1 MTLPPLSAILPLLTI
16 LGITLAPSPWLQL
29 HPHKLLTMKREP
41 ISPYFDIKTDA
52 EGREYMEVYLEG
64 IALLRLVLSN
74 KGTAFTEDERVALGL
89 DGLLPPQVNT
99 LEQQVERV
107 YRGFLR
113 EPDPI
118 SKYQYLRA
126 LQERAET
133 LFYALLEQHLEE
145 MMPIIYTPT
154 VGQAVQQF
162 SHLYQSPR
170 GMSFSPLNI
179 DRADRV
185 ARNFPWNDVRMI
197 VATDSSAILGIG
209 DQGYGG
215 LAIAIGKLALYTIGG
230 GINPFHAMPVKLD
243 VGTDRLELL
252 NDEFYLGVRQR
263 RLRGERYLA
272 FLDKFV
278 KAIHERWPRAVIQ
291 WEDLAKDVAFTVLD
305 RYRKQIPSFNDDI
318 QGTGAVALAGMISA
332 SRLKGESLRDQR
344 IVIHGAGAGGV
355 GVAWAITQG
364 LIREGLSR
372 EEARDRVCVL
382 DSHGLLVEGRNV
394 EAYKR
399 DYLQPRKN
407 IAEWQISN
415 DIPTL
420 LETIEHSKATA
431 LLGLSG
437 QAGAFNHPVVQAM
450 ARNTPRPIILP
461 LSNPTSACEALPE
474 DILDWS
480 EGRAIVATGSPFP
493 DIVRDGQTHHIGQ
506 GNNAFIFPGLG
517 IGVVLSECREI
528 TDSMVLEAAYAL
540 AEYTAV
546 AHLHSG
552 RIYPPVRELREVSIR
567 VGARVIEKALQEGVA
582 GKTDL
587 AGRDLDTYLRTRFW
601 KPRYLPI
608 VRGDHTAMIDHPGYP
623 KHES

>member
-1 MTLPPLSAILPLLTI
+1 
-16 LGITLAPSPWLQL
+16 
-29 HPHKLLTMKREP
+29 
-41 ISPYFDIKTDA
+41 
-52 EGREYMEVYLEG
+52 
-64 IALLRLVLSN
+64 
-74 KGTAFTEDERVALGL
+74 
-89 DGLLPPQVNT
+89 VNT

-118 SKYQYLRA
+118 AKYQYLRA

-133 LFYALLEQHLEE
+133 LFYALLERHLEE

-162 SHLYQSPR
+162 SHLYQNPR
-170 GMSFSPLNI
+170 GLSFSPLNI
-179 DRADRV
+179 DRASGV
-185 ARNFPWNDVRMI
+185 VRNFPWNDVRMI

-215 LAIAIGKLALYTIGG
+215 LAIAIGKLAIYTIGG
-230 GINPFHAMPVKLD
+230 GVNPFHTMPVKLD

-263 RLRGERYLA
+263 RLRGDRYLA

-291 WEDLAKDVAFTVLD
+291 WEDLSKDVAFTVLE
-305 RYRKQIPSFNDDI
+305 RYRKQLPSFNDDI
-318 QGTGAVALAGMISA
+318 QGTGAVALAGALSA
-332 SRLKGESLRDQR
+332 SRLKGETLAEQR
-344 IVIHGAGAGGV
+344 FVILGAGAGGI

-364 LIREGLSR
+364 LIREGLSA

-382 DSHGLLVEGRNV
+382 DSGGLLVEGRTV
-394 EAYKR
+394 EPYKQPF
-399 DYLQPRKN
+399 LQPREK
-407 IAEWQISN
+407 ITGWQIAN

-420 LETIEHSKATA
+420 LETIDYTKATA

-437 QAGAFNHPVVQAM
+437 QAGSFNHPVVQAM
-450 ARNTPRPIILP
+450 ARNTVRPMIFP

-493 DIVRDGQTHHIGQ
+493 DVERDGRSHPIGQ

-517 IGVVLSECREI
+517 FGAILAECHEI
-528 TDSMVLEAAYAL
+528 TDTMVLEAAYAL
-540 AEYTAV
+540 AEYTAA
-546 AHLHSG
+546 AHLRAG
-552 RIYPPVRELREVSIR
+552 RIYPPIRELREVSVR
-567 VGARVIEKALQEGVA
+567 VGARVIEQALKDGVS
-582 GKTDL
+582 TRTEL
-587 AGRDLDTYLRTRFW
+587 AGRDLDTYLRSRLW

-608 VRGDHTAMIDHPGYP
+608 VRGDHTAMIDHPGYR
-623 KHES
+623 

>member
-1 MTLPPLSAILPLLTI
+1 
-16 LGITLAPSPWLQL
+16 
-29 HPHKLLTMKREP
+29 MKQEP
-41 ISPYFDIKTDA
+41 ISPYFDIKKDS
-52 EGREYMEVYLEG
+52 EGRDYMEVYLEG

-118 SKYQYLRA
+118 AKYQYLRA

-133 LFYALLEQHLEE
+133 LFYALLEKHLEE

-162 SHLYQSPR
+162 SHLYQNPR
-170 GMSFSPLNI
+170 GLSFSPLNI
-179 DRADRV
+179 DRAAKV
-185 ARNFPWNDVRMI
+185 VRNFPWNDVRMI

-230 GINPFHAMPVKLD
+230 GVNPFHTMPVKLD
-243 VGTDRLELL
+243 VGTDRQNLL

-263 RLRGERYLA
+263 RLRGAHYLA

-278 KAIHERWPRAVIQ
+278 TAIHERWPRAVIQ
-291 WEDLAKDVAFTVLD
+291 WEDLSKDVAFTVLE
-305 RYRKQIPSFNDDI
+305 RYRKQLPSFNDDI
-318 QGTGAVALAGMISA
+318 QGTGAVALAGLIAA
-332 SRLKGESLRDQR
+332 SRFQGVALRDQR
-344 IVIHGAGAGGV
+344 IVILGAGAGGI

-364 LIREGLSR
+364 LMREGLNR

-382 DSHGLLVEGRNV
+382 DSRGLLVEGRNV
-394 EAYKR
+394 EAYKQ
-399 DYLQPRKN
+399 DYLQPLGK
-407 IAEWQISN
+407 IADWQIAN
-415 DIPTL
+415 EIPTL
-420 LETIEHSKATA
+420 LEVIEYTQATV

-437 QAGAFNHPVVQAM
+437 QTGAFNHPVVQAM
-450 ARNTPRPIILP
+450 ARNTTHPLIFP

-480 EGRAIVATGSPFP
+480 EGRAIVASGSPFP
-493 DIVRDGQTHHIGQ
+493 DVIRNGQVHHIGQ

-517 IGVVLSECREI
+517 FGAILAECHEI
-528 TDSMVLEAAYAL
+528 TDGMVLEAAYAL
-540 AEYTAV
+540 AEYTIA
-546 AHLHSG
+546 AHLKSG
-552 RIYPPVRELREVSIR
+552 RIYPPVGELREVSIR
-567 VGARVIEKALQEGVA
+567 VGARVIEQALKEGVA
-582 GKTDL
+582 GKTEL
-587 AGRDLDTYLRTRFW
+587 AGRDLDTYLRTRSW

-608 VRGDHTAMIDHPGYP
+608 TRGDHTAMIDHPGYP
-623 KHES
+623 QG